1 MRSLALFFLLAVAP
15 AVQAQKWGYFNSEY
29 VLSKMP
35 EYQQAQQE
43 FEQLAQG
50 WMQEI
55 EQLRKEAAD
64 LREAYQAEE
73 ILLTEEMKT
82 ERLAAIEEKEKAA
95 REQQKKMFGF
105 EGMMFLKRQELIKP
119 VQDQVFEAVE
129 KVCRTKRIQMM
140 IDKASDGLTLVYTD
154 PRHDYTDFVLEQL
167 GLGDPDD
174 IIDNE
179 RYQNK

>member
-1 MRSLALFFLLAVAP
+1 MKRLALFFLLVVAP
-15 AVQAQKWGYFNSEY
+15 AAQAQKWGYFNSEF

-43 FEQLAQG
+43 FEQLSQG
-50 WMQEI
+50 WAQDIDAMKKEV
-55 EQLRKEAAD
+55 EQM
-64 LREAYQAEE
+64 REAYQAEE

-82 ERLAAIEEKEKAA
+82 ERLAAITEKEKEV
-95 REQQKKMFGF
+95 REEQKKIFGF
-105 EGMMFLKRQELIKP
+105 DGLMFLKRQELIKP

-140 IDKASDGLTLVYTD
+140 IDKASDGMALVYTD

-167 GLGDPDD
+167 GLGNPDD
-174 IIDNE
+174 VIDNE
-179 RYQNK
+179 RYREK